1 MIWQLVKLT
10 AIWKL
15 IKLVSAVWVAWVGW
29 ILFRDNVVSR
39 FRAG

>member
-1 MIWQLVKLT
+1 VIWRLVKLT

-15 IKLVSAVWVAWVGW
+15 IKFVSAVWAAWVAW

>member
-1 MIWQLVKLT
+1 MIWQLVKLAAT
-10 AIWKL
+10 WKL
-15 IKLVSAVWVAWVGW
+15 VKFISAVWAAWVGW